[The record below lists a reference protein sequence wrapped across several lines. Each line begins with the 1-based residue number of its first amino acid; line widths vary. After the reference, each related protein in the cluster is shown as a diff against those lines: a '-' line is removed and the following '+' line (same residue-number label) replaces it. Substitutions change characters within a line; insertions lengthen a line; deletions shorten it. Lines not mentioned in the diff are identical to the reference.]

1 MKALSVRQPW
11 AWLIVTGTKN
21 IENRTWPTSL
31 RGRIYI
37 HAGRKPAY
45 GATLL
50 SSAYGKTWQVK
61 ANGISYDVPASKVGF
76 GSIVGEVTI
85 VDCVSWSRS
94 PWFTGPYGFIL
105 EKPIVYSNAIPYPGK
120 LGFFEVALN

>member
-1 MKALSVRQPW
+1 M
-11 AWLIVTGTKN
+11 TGTKN

-37 HAGRKPAY
+37 HAGRKHAY

-85 VDCVSWSRS
+85 VDCGSWSRS
-94 PWFTGPYGFIL
+94 PWLTGPYGFIL